1 VTPGGFQRGCVWQL
15 RKGREPPRGKSGKG
29 CRFPAFLVPHILH
42 GVLEELAIRQEL
54 PDREAFVRRTT
65 DELARLCDAG

>member
-1 VTPGGFQRGCVWQL
+1 MVDPAVAPRAGCV
-15 RKGREPPRGKSGKG
+15 
-29 CRFPAFLVPHILH
+29 VPHILH